1 MTINNKFK
9 IDANKFSVLNTTKG
23 KLPRLPFL
31 DIKNAALGKQYELS
45 LVFIG
50 ATKSRRLNR
59 IYRGKDKST
68 NILSFELSK
77 NSGEIFIDLNLAK
90 KQAKKFERK
99 ENNFIGFLFIHGLM
113 HLKGMAHGDR
123 MEKAEAKLRTQFGF

>member
-9 IDANKFSVLNTTKG
+9 IDSDKFSVLNTTKG
-23 KLPRLPFL
+23 KPPRLPFL

-50 ATKSRRLNR
+50 GTKSRRLNR

-77 NSGEIFIDLNLAK
+77 KSGEIFIDLNLAK

-99 ENNFIGFLFIHGLM
+99 ENNFIAFLFIHGLM

-123 MEKAEAKLRTQFGF
+123 MEKAEAKLRSQFGF

>member
-1 MTINNKFK
+1 MTINKK
-9 IDANKFSVLNTTKG
+9 TKVDASGFSILNTTKG
-23 KLPRLPFL
+23 KLPRLYFV
-31 DIKNAALGKQYELS
+31 DIKNAALGKQYDLS

-50 ATKSRRLNR
+50 GTKSRRLNR
-59 IYRGKDKST
+59 VYRGKDKAT

-113 HLKGMAHGDR
+113 HLKGMDHGDR
-123 MEKAEAKLRTQFGF
+123 MEKAEAKLRTRFGF